1 MFCSRK
7 QNRKINSI
15 HERALRIIYQNHTSS
30 YCDLLQLYQ
39 ESTIHHNNI
48 KTLMI
53 EVYKFLNGLSPPIM
67 KDIFKL
73 RENSYNLRN
82 FRPFVSHNVKTNI
95 YGTES
100 VTYKSSQLWN
110 QIPNEIKKAKSLI
123 TFKKSIKEWSCN
135 NCPCRLCK
143 LYIIDLG
150 YV

>member
-1 MFCSRK
+1 M
-7 QNRKINSI
+7 
-15 HERALRIIYQNHTSS
+15 
-30 YCDLLQLYQ
+30 D
-39 ESTIHHNNI
+39 
-48 KTLMI
+48 
-53 EVYKFLNGLSPPIM
+53 SPPIM

-123 TFKKSIKEWSCN
+123 
-135 NCPCRLCK
+135 K
-143 LYIIDLG
+143 LNFC
-150 YV
+150 